1 MDNDGSYKRI
11 FSEPQMV
18 RDLLTGFIRQ
28 DWVKDVDFST
38 LTRIKSDHISDNWDR
53 RFNDTVWK
61 VRLHESWMYV
71 CIMLEFQSRPDKFM
85 PVRIM
90 TYLGLLYEDIARSG
104 ELLPTGKLPPV
115 LPVVLYNGQP
125 KWRYST
131 EIFDLIAHISDDF
144 ENYMPKLS
152 FMLIDESQF
161 FEDGKITQKMRETQN
176 LVAALFA
183 LENAVEKRAIL
194 NVVNEML
201 QWLKLPEQQSLSR
214 ALAGW
219 FDRVLRPS
227 KKETG
232 ELPAF
237 EDLTEVSTMLR
248 ETVQGWYEEA
258 ERKGRAAGMEKGMEK
273 GMEHRSVQIARMMK
287 ENGESI
293 EKIERYTG
301 LTAEEI
307 TQL

>member
-1 MDNDGSYKRI
+1 M
-11 FSEPQMV
+11 
-18 RDLLTGFIRQ
+18 
-28 DWVKDVDFST
+28 
-38 LTRIKSDHISDNWDR
+38 
-53 RFNDTVWK
+53 
-61 VRLHESWMYV
+61 
-71 CIMLEFQSRPDKFM
+71 
-85 PVRIM
+85 
-90 TYLGLLYEDIARSG
+90 
-104 ELLPTGKLPPV
+104 
-115 LPVVLYNGQP
+115 
-125 KWRYST
+125 
-131 EIFDLIAHISDDF
+131 
-144 ENYMPKLS
+144 
-152 FMLIDESQF
+152 
-161 FEDGKITQKMRETQN
+161 
-176 LVAALFA
+176 AALFA

-232 ELPAF
+232 ELPVF

-258 ERKGRAAGMEKGMEK
+258 ERKGRAAGMEKGMKKGMEK
-273 GMEHRSVQIARMMK
+273 GMEKGIEHRSVQIARMMK

-293 EKIERYTG
+293 ETIERYTG